1 LIRAKLTNIINK
13 RNDNK
18 VECKST
24 INESELLT
32 NSLEFGN
39 TVYKLHPNKK
49 TKAKNVT
56 IIKSIPVED

>member
-1 LIRAKLTNIINK
+1 MP
-13 RNDNK
+13 
-18 VECKST
+18 
-24 INESELLT
+24 LLT

-56 IIKSIPVED
+56 IIESIPVED

>member
-56 IIKSIPVED
+56 IIESIPVED